1 MHSADQIFIDGIWQE
16 QELLKTEQSINCID
30 SSSHLSQDPN
40 ELKFELMTLNMRQNV
55 IPTQSDSSST
65 LKDQIYYSPY
75 DQETHGDMTFQGKV
89 NEDIPMI
96 STIQPRTMVLKDNL
110 VILPAQLSPPA
121 DAVNQK

>member
-1 MHSADQIFIDGIWQE
+1 MHSADQIFFDGIWQE
-16 QELLKTEQSINCID
+16 QERSKTELSINCID
-30 SSSHLSQDPN
+30 SSAHLSQDPD
-40 ELKFELMTLNMRQNV
+40 ELKFELLKLNV
-55 IPTQSDSSST
+55 IPTQSYSGSST
-65 LKDQIYYSPY
+65 LKENIYYSPY